1 MSKLRDSIMLVLL
14 AGLVVGCQKG
24 GDAVDETTQKAPSTP
39 PSTQSA
45 GVSNQGSSESDEPE
59 EPEENLSKEEFAE
72 ARLKMECAIEK
83 LGSDAQPSDIRSRV
97 LEVMGVSES
106 AYERAETRYG
116 DEEELGAGI
125 RKRMSTWC
133 TDKRVRRALEMDG
146 GSE

>member
-45 GVSNQGSSESDEPE
+45 GVSNQGSSESD